1 LLLFGY
7 LGWQLYVTDWIN
19 AGVQEEATRQL
30 EADLSQAEPVPET
43 VPIGEEVVDRYAEE
57 PAPLGVPFGFIT
69 MPTIGV
75 EDVVIYEGVD
85 RETLM
90 SGPGHMPTT
99 PLPGQPGNSVLSG
112 HRTTHGRPFFDL
124 DLLEVGDPVRVRTR
138 IGIHVYEVREILVV
152 APTDVW
158 VADPR
163 EGAWLTLTTCEP
175 KFSSRQRLVIQAEMV
190 DGPNRP
196 YVDATA

>member
-57 PAPLGVPFGFIT
+57 PAPIGIPFGFIT

-196 YVDATA
+196 YVEATA

>member
-1 LLLFGY
+1 
-7 LGWQLYVTDWIN
+7 
-19 AGVQEEATRQL
+19 
-30 EADLSQAEPVPET
+30 
-43 VPIGEEVVDRYAEE
+43 
-57 PAPLGVPFGFIT
+57 
-69 MPTIGV
+69 
-75 EDVVIYEGVD
+75 
-85 RETLM
+85 
-90 SGPGHMPTT
+90 MPTT